1 MEHNTIHTGDCVELS
16 DEIEPGSVDLVLTDP
31 PYGTMKGVGEAT
43 KGWDETT
50 VDWDDAIPP
59 ETLIEISERILRKGG
74 RAIFF
79 SQEPFTSNLVSS
91 DTANLPFSYRMVWK
105 KDVHGNTLLSNVA
118 PVNMFEDI
126 VVFTKSYDSEGQHPL
141 RSYSKQLLE
150 YIGNSLN
157 GINNDLGHRRA
168 EHFFYIESSQFEIC
182 TRETYKELIAEYSIN
197 NMDGFKQYSEIKT
210 IAERY
215 KERYKP
221 VFNLPDGE
229 SIKKNVL
236 EYSKPHEGKHPTQKP
251 VALLSD
257 LIKTFTNPGD
267 LVVDLTTGSGST
279 CVACRRHDRRYIGIE
294 KDAEY
299 AEIARVRVGENPED
313 PTVLR
318 SDSDQSGLEAFEVG
332 Q

>member
-1 MEHNTIHTGDCVELS
+1 MDTNIIHTGDCLQVSERIPS
-16 DEIEPGSVDLVLTDP
+16 GSVDLILTDP

-251 VALLSD
+251 VPLLSD
-257 LIKTFTNPGD
+257 LIRTFTNPGD

-279 CVACRRHDRRYIGIE
+279 CVACRRDDRRYIGIE

-299 AEIARVRVGENPED
+299 AEIARVRVGESPED

-318 SDSDQSGLEAFEVG
+318 SDSDQSGLEAYE
-332 Q
+332 